1 MKNKAIISGALMVS
15 AFLFSCKDNT
25 AFTISG
31 TIKNPAKTKKVY
43 LLQADS
49 AAQYTVVDSAN
60 LAHDGSFKFKR
71 GSAFVNLYKVKADT
85 LQFELAAQN
94 GDAIELNTDLA
105 DSHHAYTVSGSDVS
119 EKIKAFDDFSKAYTD
134 RNNKIVA
141 EFQEKS
147 QKTGQQADSLLKI
160 YLPVFQKNQVDYSGA
175 VLKFIDENKSSLA
188 ALFASTT
195 LDPVQYEQ
203 QLIAYA
209 DDIKGN
215 AELSKNPAVQS
226 FIKVMDKAKPLSIGH
241 HAPDFTI
248 TSIDGKQVKLS
259 DYKGKVV
266 MVDFWA
272 SWCVPCRQE
281 NPNVLKQYQK
291 FHAKGFSVLGVSLDK
306 DKAAWQKAVN
316 DDHLEWTQTSDLK
329 SFEGQAEQLYQIQA
343 IPSNFIIDP
352 QGNII
357 AKNIRGA
364 DLEAFLNKTIH

>member
-1 MKNKAIISGALMVS
+1 MKNKAIISGVLMLS
-15 AFLFSCKDNT
+15 AFLFSCKDNN

-31 TIKNPAKTKKVY
+31 TVKNPSKTKKVY

-49 AAQYTVVDSAN
+49 AAQFNVVDSAG
-60 LAHDGSFKFKR
+60 LTSDGDYKFKR
-71 GSAFVNLYKVKADT
+71 TAAYVNLYKLKADT
-85 LQFELAAQN
+85 AQFDLIAQN

-105 DSHHAYTVSGSDVS
+105 DRHHAYTVSGSDAS
-119 EKIKAFDDFSKAYTD
+119 EKIKAFDDFSKAYTE
-134 RNNKIVA
+134 RNNKVVA

-147 QKTGQQADSLLKI
+147 QKAGQHTDSLLKI
-160 YLPVFQKNQVDYSGA
+160 YLPVFQKNQADYSGA
-175 VLKFIDENKSSLA
+175 VQKFIDENKSSLA
-188 ALFASTT
+188 GLFASTT

-209 DDIKGN
+209 DAFKGN
-215 AELSKNPAVQS
+215 AELTKNPAIQS
-226 FIKVMDKAKPLSIGH
+226 FIKAMDKAKPLSIGH

-248 TSIDGKQVKLS
+248 TGIDGKQVKLS
-259 DYKGKVV
+259 DYKGKFV

-291 FHAKGFSVLGVSLDK
+291 FHSKGFNVLGVSLDK
-306 DKAAWQKAVN
+306 DKAAWQKAVS

-329 SFEGQAEQLYQIQA
+329 SFEGQAEQLYHIEA

-364 DLEAFLNKTIH
+364 DLEAFLTNTIH